1 MSSYPIAHKC
11 SDFVIVVL
19 LFHSPAASARGA
31 LSRLLRPVQL
41 NFMQAQFLCQA
52 SREVQFCHKALSK
65 KDHRPRGSAEGT
77 APCQPGRA
85 QGFSD
90 ASRLAPTMAPRQ
102 KVFAHGGI
110 GQASGSTYGSRCCT
124 CSRPTRIVPLGA
136 QDLSEVLW
144 VGMSHMHLPHLFD
157 DPYRQALP
165 LAHQGITDMGG

>member
-1 MSSYPIAHKC
+1 
-11 SDFVIVVL
+11 
-19 LFHSPAASARGA
+19 
-31 LSRLLRPVQL
+31 
-41 NFMQAQFLCQA
+41 
-52 SREVQFCHKALSK
+52 
-65 KDHRPRGSAEGT
+65 
-77 APCQPGRA
+77 
-85 QGFSD
+85 
-90 ASRLAPTMAPRQ
+90 MAPRQ

-165 LAHQGITDMGG
+165 LANQGITDMGG